1 MATDTSIRS
10 FEGLSLMSPIQAFAK
25 LSQRQQQGAAMMIM
39 SGMDLGSQ
47 FAQVGILNQLGRH
60 QSATILQNMGIAQFN
75 QEQQTFDLQRK
86 SAILK
91 GDIRAIFASRNVSP
105 SIGSAMNS
113 TAGAA
118 RNAARIQVGLDFQ
131 AQVQKKMI
139 DYQASM
145 ARYQAKLQRHQ
156 AMMKMVGSV
165 VQAGIGA
172 GMASTGTSTG
182 TTTVATGTP
191 YSTTAGLQ
199 QFIPAPK
206 GTFGP
211 PAVLPWGGR

>member
-1 MATDTSIRS
+1 MATDTPISS
-10 FEGLSLMSPIQAFAK
+10 FEGLSLTSPIQAFAK
-25 LSQRQQQGAAMMIM
+25 LSQRQQQGAAMVIM

-47 FAQVGILNQLGRH
+47 FAQVGILNQLGHH
-60 QSATILQNMGIAQFN
+60 QS
-75 QEQQTFDLQRK
+75 
-86 SAILK
+86 
-91 GDIRAIFASRNVSP
+91 
-105 SIGSAMNS
+105 
-113 TAGAA
+113 
-118 RNAARIQVGLDFQ
+118 ARIQVGLDFQ